1 MCQGMGEW
9 EDQNAP
15 VEMEATLQ
23 LHFNNMSL
31 CRYRFVIRCVC
42 TSYILPLMSESVNT

>member
-1 MCQGMGEW
+1 MRQGIGEW

-23 LHFNNMSL
+23 LLFNNMSL
-31 CRYRFVIRCVC
+31 CRYRFIIRRVC
-42 TSYILPLMSESVNT
+42 ASYALPLMSESANI